1 MGDSEENFHEKDH
14 AHQRRGP
21 GTEPDGRP
29 GERQARG
36 VQHPDVGPGAD
47 HGQHLQGDRPQ
58 GRAGPPGGLRGLR
71 RQEARVSAPARR
83 EPRVLPRKLRG
94 GRRGRP
100 PAPGQAV
107 PAKRSGD
114 HRAGRPG
121 RKGPQ
126 GRHAHDLHLASR
138 PLRRPDAEPPEHGD
152 FPQDRRRRVAQE
164 PDGAHG
170 ADLGRGAGGVHRPH
184 RRDEPDQAGALPR
197 LLCPA
202 QDVARN
208 REQGQDRPRA
218 GPDPP
223 GGRFRGALAQG
234 LLHDGDLGDPGGRH
248 GDVPEDARSTSTR
261 SPPATSR

>member
-1 MGDSEENFHEKDH
+1 MAVLESGKLVEYNIQMS
-14 AHQRRGP
+14 AR
-21 GTEPDGRP
+21 EPITGNIYK
-29 GERQARG
+29 GIVLKVE
-36 VQHPDVGPGAD
+36 
-47 HGQHLQGDRPQ
+47 
-58 GRAGPPGGLRGLR
+58 RGLQAAFVDYGAKKHGFLPLHDVSPEYFR
-71 RQEARVSAPARR
+71 R
-83 EPRVLPRKLRG
+83 KRG
-94 GRRGRP
+94 GRGGRP

-107 PAKRSGD
+107 PEERSGD

-170 ADLGRGAGGVHRPH
+170 ADLGRGAGGFHRPH

-202 QDVARN
+202 QAVARN
-208 REQGQDRPRA
+208 REQGQ
-218 GPDPP
+218 G
-223 GGRFRGALAQG
+223 Q
-234 LLHDGDLGDPGGRH
+234 
-248 GDVPEDARSTSTR
+248 STR
-261 SPPATSR
+261 RP